1 MADLSRLNRLWLGM
15 LRSPLRWWAR
25 PHVLPDNLRQ
35 RLARHE
41 RPICYVLNELG
52 VADLIVLEELCA
64 ANGLPAPLDA
74 LKRPLPSRSVLFL
87 ERRVGFWGDRIDHRI
102 SPPLRQ
108 LVAAAAAEPTLEVDL
123 VPVTVMWGRA
133 PDREGSWLRV
143 ALSEN
148 WGRVGRFRRLLSVL
162 VNGRNLFVQFG
173 DPVSLRTAVNEGPDA
188 ARAVRRLTRTLRTT
202 LARQRAAAIGPDL
215 SHRRTMATQVLR
227 AGAVRKAMADEM
239 RSKKIPRREALQL
252 AQGYVSEI
260 AANYSHIFVAIMA
273 RALTW
278 LWTRIY
284 DGVELHH
291 FDQLQKVAERNE
303 IVYVP
308 CHRSHIDYMLLSY
321 AIYYQGYVVP
331 HIAAGINLNM
341 PLVGRFLRKGGAFY
355 MRRSFKGNALYTMVF
370 MKYLGLMMARGHS
383 IEYFI
388 EGGRSRTGRLLQP
401 KTGMLSMT
409 LRSYLRDPRRP
420 VVFLPVYFGY
430 ERLIEGKTYIGELSG
445 RPKEKESVFGILR
458 TLPALRKRF
467 GKVHVSFGEA
477 IHLEE
482 LLERHAP
489 ARKRG
494 EAEKDERPAWLGPVV
509 DELAARIMT
518 NINSA
523 ACVAPMNLIALTLL
537 ATPKQSMQESD
548 LTRQMELYA
557 SLLRQ
562 TPYSPLAWVT
572 EADGAS
578 IVRHGE
584 RMGVIQ
590 RLEHPLGDVLQMTEE
605 NSVLM
610 TYFRNNVLHL
620 MAVPSLIA
628 CCFLN
633 NRTMRTEDIQRLMW
647 RIYPYVRDELFLR
660 WSEEEIGATV
670 LEVLDD
676 LANHGLLES
685 IEGGAQWR
693 RPPTG
698 STEAVQLSLL
708 AQVTVPIIERY
719 YLVIAVLLKSGS
731 GRISQDVL
739 ESQCQLMAQRMSL
752 LYELNSPEF
761 FDRTLF
767 KNFIDLLRARNVLGV
782 SAEGRLTYTD
792 MLPAVAD
799 DAQLVL
805 HEQIRN
811 SVLQVT
817 HR

>member
-1 MADLSRLNRLWLGM
+1 
-15 LRSPLRWWAR
+15 
-25 PHVLPDNLRQ
+25 
-35 RLARHE
+35 
-41 RPICYVLNELG
+41 
-52 VADLIVLEELCA
+52 
-64 ANGLPAPLDA
+64 
-74 LKRPLPSRSVLFL
+74 
-87 ERRVGFWGDRIDHRI
+87 
-102 SPPLRQ
+102 
-108 LVAAAAAEPTLEVDL
+108 
-123 VPVTVMWGRA
+123 
-133 PDREGSWLRV
+133 
-143 ALSEN
+143 
-148 WGRVGRFRRLLSVL
+148 
-162 VNGRNLFVQFG
+162 
-173 DPVSLRTAVNEGPDA
+173 
-188 ARAVRRLTRTLRTT
+188 
-202 LARQRAAAIGPDL
+202 
-215 SHRRTMATQVLR
+215 
-227 AGAVRKAMADEM
+227 
-239 RSKKIPRREALQL
+239 
-252 AQGYVSEI
+252 
-260 AANYSHIFVAIMA
+260 MA
-273 RALTW
+273 RVLTW
-278 LWTRIY
+278 FWTRLY

-291 FDQLQKVAERNE
+291 FEQLQKLADGNE

-308 CHRSHIDYMLLSY
+308 CHRSHIDYLLLSY
-321 AIYYQGYVVP
+321 AIYYKGYVVP
-331 HIAAGINLNM
+331 HVAAGINLNM
-341 PLVGRFLRKGGAFY
+341 PVLGRFIRKGGAFY
-355 MRRSFKGNALYTMVF
+355 IRRSFKGNTLYTMVF

-383 IEYFI
+383 IEFFI

-430 ERLIEGKTYIGELSG
+430 ERLVEGKTYIGELSG
-445 RPKEKESVFGILR
+445 AAKEKESR
-458 TLPALRKRF
+458 
-467 GKVHVSFGEA
+467 VHA
-477 IHLEE
+477 AAHAADA
-482 LLERHAP
+482 AP
-489 ARKRG
+489 AFRQGARQLRRARARWTKFCASTRRTG
-494 EAEKDERPAWLGPVV
+494 RREKDDRPPWLAPAV
-509 DELAARIMT
+509 DDLAARIMT

-523 ACVAPMNLIALTLL
+523 ACVAPMNLIALVLL
-537 ATPKQSMQESD
+537 STPKQSMLETD
-548 LTRQMELYA
+548 LVRQLELYA

-562 TPYSPLAWVT
+562 APYSPLVWIT

-584 RMGVIQ
+584 RMGVLQ
-590 RLEHPLGDVLQMTEE
+590 RHKHPLGDVLQMTEE

-620 MAVPSLIA
+620 MALPSLVA

-647 RIYPYVRDELFLR
+647 RIYPYVYDELFLR
-660 WSEEEIGATV
+660 WREDEVTAAV
-670 LEVLDD
+670 LETLDD
-676 LANHGLLES
+676 MANHGLLES
-685 IEGGAQWR
+685 VDGGTQWR

-698 STEAVQLSLL
+698 STEAVQLSVL
-708 AQVTVPIIERY
+708 AHVTVPIIERY

-761 FDRTLF
+761 FDKALF